1 MTTAKPRPPSL
12 ARAMILVL
20 DNLARTT
27 TIADADADP
36 AEDFVRDIIA
46 TCERHGMTILPS
58 TSFLGL
64 ELRRDQLGARREME
78 DALRVALEAF
88 RPVA

>member
-1 MTTAKPRPPSL
+1 MTTAKPRPPSVV
-12 ARAMILVL
+12 RAMSLAL
-20 DNLARTT
+20 QNLARTT
-27 TIADADADP
+27 TIADANADP
-36 AEDFVRDIIA
+36 AEDFARDIIA

-58 TSFLGL
+58 TSSHGL
-64 ELRRDQLGARREME
+64 ELRRDRLGARREME